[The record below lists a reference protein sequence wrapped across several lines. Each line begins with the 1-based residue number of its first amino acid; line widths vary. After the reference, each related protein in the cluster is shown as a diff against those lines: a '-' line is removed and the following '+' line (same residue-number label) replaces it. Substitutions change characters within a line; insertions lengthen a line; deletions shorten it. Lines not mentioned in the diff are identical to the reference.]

1 MKCVVDM
8 YIGKSIKKMIKM
20 RYGEERERVGEV
32 RRGGLE
38 SGKKKNIKKF
48 II

>member
-20 RYGEERERVGEV
+20 RYDEERVGDV

-38 SGKKKNIKKF
+38 SGRKKNIKKF
-48 II
+48 IF